1 VLIYPD
7 LGVWKSVCHCNG
19 GFGEDKAMT
28 DRPQPLLQK
37 QHSRRDVLR
46 IAATVMA
53 VASFPSVSAGPAI
66 GAAGAGGSKEAID
79 QVLRQAADT
88 QAVPGVVAMAVT
100 DRGTL
105 YEGAFG
111 KRDLSHGPDMTLD
124 TVFWIASMTK
134 AVTSTAAM
142 QLVEQ
147 GKLQLDQ
154 PMGTLLPEL
163 AAPQVLEGFNDKG
176 EPSLRLAKRP
186 ITLRHLLTHTAGFAY
201 DVWNGLLGQYMKYA
215 GIPRIGTCK
224 NDALRAPLVFD
235 PGERWE
241 YGISIDWVGKAVEA
255 ASGQSLDAYFREY
268 IFTPLGMIDTG
279 FILTPAQQSRLVAM
293 HIRQANGSLEPVQ
306 FEMPQNP
313 EFFMGGGGLY
323 STARDYLAFEQMLL
337 HGGRF
342 NGAQVLRSETV
353 ALMSQNHIGDLN
365 AGILKTA
372 MPMASNDVNF
382 FPGMDLKWG
391 LSFLINTQQGPTG
404 RSPGSLAWAGAANTY
419 FWIDPTKRV
428 AGVILMQLRP
438 FADNTAVQLHGQFET
453 GVYKALAAT

>member
-1 VLIYPD
+1 MIHQQHTL
-7 LGVWKSVCHCNG
+7 
-19 GFGEDKAMT
+19 
-28 DRPQPLLQK
+28 PQKP
-37 QHSRRDVLR
+37 HSRRDILKL
-46 IAATVMA
+46 AATVMA
-53 VASFPSVSAGPAI
+53 VASFPVGGVAPAI
-66 GAAGAGGSKEAID
+66 GAAVTGEAKAGID
-79 QVLRQAADT
+79 QALRQATDA
-88 QAVPGVVAMAVT
+88 QEVPGVVAMAATEKGV
-100 DRGTL
+100 L

-111 KRDLSHGPDMTLD
+111 KRDLAKGPDMTLD

-134 AVTSTAAM
+134 AVTAVAAM

-163 AAPQVLEGFNDKG
+163 ASPQVLEGFDDKG
-176 EPSLRLAKRP
+176 APRLRAARRP
-186 ITLRHLLTHTAGFAY
+186 MTLRHLLTHTAGFAY
-201 DVWNGLLGQYMKYA
+201 DVWNAPTGQYIKSA

-224 NDALRAPLVFD
+224 NATLRRPLVFD

-255 ASGQSLDAYFREY
+255 VSGQNLNAYMREH
-268 IFTPLGMIDTG
+268 IFTPLGMTDTG
-279 FILTPAQQSRLVAM
+279 FIITPGQRSRLVSL
-293 HIRQANGSLEPVQ
+293 HLRKEDGSLEPVQ
-306 FEMPQNP
+306 FEMPQDP

-353 ALMSQNHIGDLN
+353 ALMSENHIGNLK

-372 MPMASNDVNF
+372 MPAASNDVDF
-382 FPGMDLKWG
+382 FPGIEQKWG
-391 LSFLINTQQGPTG
+391 LSFLINTQPGPAG
-404 RSPGSLAWAGAANTY
+404 RSAGSLSWAGAANTY

-438 FADNTAVQLHGQFET
+438 FADTRAVKLYGQFER
-453 GVYKALAAT
+453 GVYKALQAA